1 MANTTITWLGHASF
15 LFVTPEGKRIV
26 LDPWYEGNPSFPES
40 AKAEL
45 ENIDAILLTH
55 GHMDH
60 TGNAITLAQQTKA
73 PVAGIVEL
81 IGWVQGQGV
90 DATQCIG
97 FNKGG
102 CIEIA
107 GIKATL
113 TTAHHSSSISNGSIS
128 LYLGDPCGFILEFSD
143 GCVVYHT
150 GDTCVHS
157 DMALMGE
164 IYQPN
169 VTILPIGDFYT
180 MGPRQAAHS
189 LKLIGSKFAIPEHYG
204 TFPALHGNPAAL
216 QSELNKLQLNTEIIA
231 LQPGEAWTYSA

>member
-1 MANTTITWLGHASF
+1 LYFGVQGDYFMANTTITWLGHASF

-45 ENIDAILLTH
+45 EHVDAILLTH

-102 CIEIA
+102 CIELA

-113 TTAHHSSSISNGSIS
+113 TTAHHSSSISSGSIS

-150 GDTCVHS
+150 GD
-157 DMALMGE
+157 
-164 IYQPN
+164 
-169 VTILPIGDFYT
+169 FYT
-180 MGPRQAAHS
+180 MGPRQAAHA

-204 TFPALHGNPAAL
+204 TFPALHGNPEAL
-216 QSELNKLQLNTEIIA
+216 QSELNKLQLNTAIVA
-231 LQPGEAWTYSA
+231 LQPGEAWTYPA